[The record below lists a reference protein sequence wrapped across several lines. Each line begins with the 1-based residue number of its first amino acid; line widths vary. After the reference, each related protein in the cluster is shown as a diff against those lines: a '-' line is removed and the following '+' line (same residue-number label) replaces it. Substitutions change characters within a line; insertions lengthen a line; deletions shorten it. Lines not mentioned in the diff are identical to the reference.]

1 MEDNNLRIHRWLILG
16 RNSGNSLR
24 GFESIEEVVDM
35 YEVECLFFAFGAHEV
50 NGLIHYLHLLD
61 LIDLQVD

>member
-1 MEDNNLRIHRWLILG
+1 MEDNNLRIHGGLILG
-16 RNSGNSLR
+16 RNSSDSLR

-35 YEVECLFFAFGAHEV
+35 DEVECLFFAFGAHEV
-50 NGLIHYLHLLD
+50 NSLVHDLHLLD